1 MHRGAWVVLLFVAA
15 MCFALMAATKAK
27 SEEGVASFY
36 WQGQMTANCQKG
48 KCERFNPDAMTAA
61 QTLAIVWWAAT
72 ANARL
77 DHLERQ
83 VNASA
88 PQSERIIRLEA
99 KMDAVADSI
108 AEVKSFF
115 KRSALP

>member
-1 MHRGAWVVLLFVAA
+1 MVLIPMAEENADRQWHLDKKVPL
-15 MCFALMAATKAK
+15 ALIFTI
-27 SEEGVASFY
+27 
-36 WQGQMTANCQKG
+36 
-48 KCERFNPDAMTAA
+48 AA
-61 QTLAIVWWAAT
+61 QTLAIVWWSAT

-99 KMDAVADSI
+99 KMDAVADAI
-108 AEVKSFF
+108 TEVKSFF
-115 KRSALP
+115 KRPALP